1 MLRISWGSA
10 PSACLGEGTLVC
22 LRYADMVEPV
32 ERHGVLSGGIQE
44 ESVGGSVC
52 GCGCACGFWSLFV
65 GSAGG
70 AFPGRSTGDRGGQD
84 QEPGLNG
91 VKRGRC
97 GPLVLLGGAPQ
108 MRLFTT

>member
-1 MLRISWGSA
+1 MLRTSWGSA

-32 ERHGVLSGGIQE
+32 ERHGVLSGGIQQ
-44 ESVGGSVC
+44 ESVRGSV
-52 GCGCACGFWSLFV
+52 CGCACGFWCLGRHCGWCFSREV
-65 GSAGG
+65 NGRQGRARSRAG
-70 AFPGRSTGDRGGQD
+70 AQ
-84 QEPGLNG
+84 G

-108 MRLFTT
+108 MRVFTT